1 MNSPGFKIG
10 PPKHTSVKKPHEMG
24 NRSNE
29 VVKYPFTKFQLS
41 RTENPVL
48 DDFLDS
54 KYQIVMRR
62 AQSEEVVDAV
72 SDVSLF

>member
-1 MNSPGFKIG
+1 M
-10 PPKHTSVKKPHEMG
+10 
-24 NRSNE
+24 
-29 VVKYPFTKFQLS
+29 VKYPFTKFQLS

-54 KYQIVMRR
+54 KYQVVMRS